1 MRRARPGKFLPRLE
15 SGESNFVGDLLR
27 KETVGGSV
35 ALIAAV
41 VALIWANIN
50 LDSYVS
56 LREAHLGPFTLE
68 TWAAD
73 GALSVFFFLAGL
85 ELKRELLVGSLK
97 NISDAIVPVAAAT
110 CGVIV
115 PALIYAAI
123 NLGSDTIKGWA
134 IPAATDI
141 AFALAI
147 LAVVGSALPSQLRAF
162 LLTLAVVDDLIV
174 IIIIAVVYTETIHFE
189 GLAIAIAGFAAFGL
203 LQRLRVT
210 SIWLYLPIAVI
221 SWAALHESGVHA
233 TIAGV
238 IMGLLVRVIPDKD
251 ETDSPAERLEHR
263 IVPISSGIC
272 VPFFAFMSAGV
283 ALKAG
288 ADLFASPVLWG
299 VVAGLVIGKPIGVL
313 GGSWLIT
320 RFTRADLNEDV
331 SWRDLI
337 GVAVLAGVGF
347 TVSLLV
353 SNLSFTGQTLGEAKA
368 AVLIGS
374 LASGL
379 VAAVILGRR
388 NRFHRTTEGTTIPA
402 G

>member
-1 MRRARPGKFLPRLE
+1 MEIVP
-15 SGESNFVGDLLR
+15 
-27 KETVGGSV
+27 
-35 ALIAAV
+35 
-41 VALIWANIN
+41 
-50 LDSYVS
+50 
-56 LREAHLGPFTLE
+56 
-68 TWAAD
+68 
-73 GALSVFFFLAGL
+73 
-85 ELKRELLVGSLK
+85 LKRMLRL
-97 NISDAIVPVAAAT
+97 VPVAAAT

-288 ADLFASPVLWG
+288 ADLFASPVG
-299 VVAGLVIGKPIGVL
+299 YAAGYYSYKWAEVL
-313 GGSWLIT
+313 DADAFSLFQSEGLFNRALGD
-320 RFTRADLNEDV
+320 RFRREILEKGDSDEPDEL
-331 SWRDLI
+331 
-337 GVAVLAGVGF
+337 
-347 TVSLLV
+347 
-353 SNLSFTGQTLGEAKA
+353 
-368 AVLIGS
+368 
-374 LASGL
+374 
-379 VAAVILGRR
+379 LGRFQGR
-388 NRFHRTTEGTTIPA
+388 DPA
-402 G
+402 QDALLKRLGLAAS